1 VPKSKV
7 YGSVPRVA
15 ERTDRRRRPVSVL
28 RLRPGA
34 VEWRSVEGE
43 VLALDVDAATYIAAN
58 ESGTVLW
65 ERLAEG
71 ATRDQLVDALLE
83 AYEIER
89 PQAEMDVEAFVA
101 ELRSR
106 GLLEETG
113 E

>member
-1 VPKSKV
+1 M
-7 YGSVPRVA
+7 
-15 ERTDRRRRPVSVL
+15 TML

-58 ESGTVLW
+58 ASGTVLW
-65 ERLAEG
+65 ERLADG
-71 ATRDQLVDALLE
+71 ATREQLVEALVE

-89 PQAEMDVEAFVA
+89 PQAETDVDAFVV
-101 ELRSR
+101 ELQSR
-106 GLLEETG
+106 GLLEEAG